1 MNLGALRPNG
11 SSSQVDEDEAR
22 VDAIRKTDGT
32 PRLEQQGV
40 TAIDS
45 LEPVSSRATMGECG
59 EDKEARHEAE
69 GAG

>member
-1 MNLGALRPNG
+1 MNLGALGPNG
-11 SSSQVDEDEAR
+11 SSGQVDEDEAR

-45 LEPVSSRATMGECG
+45 LEPVSSRATMGEGG